1 MDWDASLGVE
11 QVEKTTFCLAY
22 LLFLLLYLYLKS
34 YALGYIVY
42 NAIWHLG
49 SLKVQ
54 PANFQL
60 KDLMRSSYKK
70 LNDNFSLNVLE
81 FNFFLVQ
88 T

>member
-1 MDWDASLGVE
+1 MTILNWKVLIILYDSY
-11 QVEKTTFCLAY
+11 EKI
-22 LLFLLLYLYLKS
+22 LLYLYLKS